1 MRKFREWIPGKRAG
15 GIIADG
21 ADFHS
26 IRWAA
31 EKPQLL
37 LCPERVISGVES
49 PLFHFFSAVRTLH
62 QKAHPFGKAK
72 NALPLLQET
81 KRLQTLCGTTLAA
94 VPSRGAAPQCPL
106 SRADA
111 VTGID
116 RRAAPQCPLSRAD
129 AVTGIDRPCLLASS
143 FSRRLQGDFHH
154 PPLAA
159 SHQTAALLAGIERL
173 LVLFHAGMF
182 SLPNHRITF
191 LRFVKAVFIK
201 IPVQPALLWAGTRS
215 QPSQRP

>member
-1 MRKFREWIPGKRAG
+1 MREFRKRIPGKHAG

-26 IRWAA
+26 ICWAA
-31 EKPQLL
+31 EQPEFL
-37 LCPERVISGVES
+37 LCPEGVISGVQS
-49 PLFHFFSAVRTLH
+49 PLLHFFSAVRAFHKKHVLSKKTLCL
-62 QKAHPFGKAK
+62 FS
-72 NALPLLQET
+72 
-81 KRLQTLCGTTLAA
+81 KRQSVLKTLCGTTLAA
-94 VPSRGAAPQCPL
+94 VPSRG
-106 SRADA
+106 
-111 VTGID
+111 
-116 RRAAPQCPLSRAD
+116 AAPQCPLSRAD

-201 IPVQPALLWAGTRS
+201 IPVQPALLWTGTRS